1 MQYFVNDALFRVD
14 DLENYKFSIYRGQG
28 KWEPWKEIGDWLQGL
43 PISEEERAEI
53 HAGLDNEKSNLHVR
67 ERHGQLLAPR

>member
-43 PISEEERAEI
+43 PISEEEAQRYMQDW
-53 HAGLDNEKSNLHVR
+53 DNSKR
-67 ERHGQLLAPR
+67 